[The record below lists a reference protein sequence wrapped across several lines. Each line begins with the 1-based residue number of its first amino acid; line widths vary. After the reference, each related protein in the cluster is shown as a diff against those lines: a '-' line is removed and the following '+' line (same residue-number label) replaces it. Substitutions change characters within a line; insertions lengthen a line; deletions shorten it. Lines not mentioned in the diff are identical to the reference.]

1 MQIWQIDFNSKII
14 FGKHTEFIQYGTRI
28 CQYTSNQI
36 CTLSKTAKILLPKFC
51 IIQYIVSAT

>member
-14 FGKHTEFIQYGTRI
+14 FGKHTEFIQYGTSI

-36 CTLSKTAKILLPKFC
+36 CTLSKTAKNFT
-51 IIQYIVSAT
+51 A